1 MSADV
6 VILADAD
13 LLAAAAAARLITAL
27 VDAQAARGH
36 AHAVLTGGTG
46 GGALLAAV
54 AAAPARDAVDW
65 GTVDL
70 WWGDERFLPAGD
82 ADRNDTQA
90 RGYLLDQVPLDPA
103 RVHPMPASDGPFGDD
118 VDAAAAGYAADLAAA
133 AGPGAALPVFDVL
146 LLGVGPDGHV
156 ASLFP
161 GHPGFAV
168 REGTTI
174 AVRNSPK
181 PPPTRISLTLPVLQ
195 TARQTWL
202 IAAGEGKADVVARAI
217 GGEALPSGSVHGTE
231 RTLWLLDRAAAG
243 KL

>member
-1 MSADV
+1 VSG
-6 VILADAD
+6 
-13 LLAAAAAARLITAL
+13 R
-27 VDAQAARGH
+27 
-36 AHAVLTGGTG
+36 TGTW
-46 GGALLAAV
+46 
-54 AAAPARDAVDW
+54 PRC
-65 GTVDL
+65 
-70 WWGDERFLPAGD
+70 
-82 ADRNDTQA
+82 
-90 RGYLLDQVPLDPA
+90 
-103 RVHPMPASDGPFGDD
+103 S
-118 VDAAAAGYAADLAAA
+118 
-133 AGPGAALPVFDVL
+133 
-146 LLGVGPDGHV
+146 
-156 ASLFP
+156 